1 MTTARG
7 TRRAQAAAET
17 RELILGA
24 ARECFAAGGYA
35 GTTINEIASAAG
47 VAVATVYTSVGGK
60 PVLLEQL
67 VRRGMEDAAV
77 GEALDRVARAETG
90 EQVVLAIAEGTGA
103 AYRRHDGVIALLLDT
118 ASHEPVA
125 QRLLE
130 ESVRVYRTALAQA
143 AERLRRLG
151 VLAPDLDTE
160 RATDVLWF
168 FFGLY
173 SWPRVLKGATWTW
186 EEAGAWLCST
196 ASLALLAEGRA
207 P

>member
-24 ARECFAAGGYA
+24 ARRCFAEDGYA
-35 GTTINEIASAAG
+35 GATVNDIAAAAG

-67 VRRGMEDAAV
+67 VRRGMRDAAV
-77 GEALDRVARAETG
+77 AESLDRVARAETG
-90 EQVVLAIAEGTGA
+90 EEVVLAIAEGTGA
-103 AYRRHDGVIALLLDT
+103 AYRRHDTVIALLIDT

-125 QRLLE
+125 QRLRE
-130 ESVRVYRTALAQA
+130 EAVESFRSALAKA
-143 AERLRRLG
+143 AERLDELG
-151 VLAPDLDTE
+151 VLRVDRE
-160 RATDVLWF
+160 RATDVLWY

-173 SWPRVLKGATWTW
+173 AWPRVLRDATWTPG
-186 EEAGAWLCST
+186 EAAAWLYET
-196 ASLALLAEGRA
+196 AVRALLND
-207 P
+207 

>member
-17 RELILGA
+17 RELILSA
-24 ARECFAAGGYA
+24 AQRCFAEGGYA
-35 GTTINEIASAAG
+35 GATINDIAAAAG

-77 GEALDRVARAETG
+77 AESLDRVARAETG
-90 EQVVLAIAEGTGA
+90 AEVVLAIAEGTGA
-103 AYRRHDGVIALLLDT
+103 AYHRHASVIALLLDT

-125 QRLLE
+125 QRLRAE
-130 ESVRVYRTALAQA
+130 AVEAYRAALAAA
-143 AERLRRLG
+143 AERLEQLG
-151 VLAPDLDTE
+151 VLGVDRE
-160 RATDVLWF
+160 RATDVLWY

-173 SWPRVLKGATWTW
+173 AWPRVLQDATWGPD
-186 EEAGAWLCST
+186 EAAAWLHAT
-196 ASLALLAEGRA
+196 AVRALVKD
-207 P
+207 